1 MNHERILK
9 VLVEPHV
16 SEKSSIVGDLY
27 NQVVFKVLPDASKP
41 EVKAAVESLF
51 DVQVK
56 NVNIVNIKGKQKRFG
71 RVPGKRNGVRK
82 AYVTLMPGQEI
93 EFGGVE

>member
-1 MNHERILK
+1 MNQERILK

-16 SEKSSIVGDLY
+16 SEKSSVVGELY
-27 NQVVFKVLPDASKP
+27 NQVVFKVLPGASKP

-51 DVQVK
+51 DVQVTD
-56 NVNIVNIKGKQKRFG
+56 VNIVNIKGKQKRFG
-71 RVPGKRNGVRK
+71 RMDGRRSSVKK

-93 EFGGVE
+93 DFAGE

>member
-1 MNHERILK
+1 MNQERILK
-9 VLVEPHV
+9 VLLEPHV

-41 EVKAAVESLF
+41 EIKAAVESLF

-56 NVNIVNIKGKQKRFG
+56 DVNIVNIKGKQKRFG
-71 RVPGKRNGVRK
+71 RIPGSRSGMKK

-93 EFGGVE
+93 EFGGVD

>member
-1 MNHERILK
+1 MNQERILK

-16 SEKSSIVGDLY
+16 SEKSSIIGELH

-51 DVQVK
+51 DVLVK
-56 NVNIVNIKGKQKRFG
+56 DVNIVNIKGKRKRSG
-71 RVPGKRNGVRK
+71 RIAGRRSSVKK

-93 EFGGVE
+93 EFAGGD